1 MNDSRGEDDP
11 DLKRAVSELQAGV
24 RVESNSRLVFERY
37 YPWVRR
43 FFTRLGYTPQDS
55 EDLAQDALSQVF
67 RQIGSFRQEGTFKS
81 WVFGVAANRHRNE
94 RRRLHSDKRKAE
106 EVSIDA
112 TSESG
117 LRLYEPVSAGAS
129 PVRAAYEGERR
140 EALMRAI
147 NGLPPQMGRVLRLR
161 VDQGLRYREIGLVL
175 QISVETVK
183 AHLFQAR
190 QRLRDELGEDFAD
203 WVE

>member
-1 MNDSRGEDDP
+1 MIDSRGEDDP
-11 DLKRAVSELQAGV
+11 AIELAVSELQAGV
-24 RVESNSRLVFERY
+24 RVESNSRLVFKHF

-43 FFTRLGYTPQDS
+43 YFARLGYTPQDS

-67 RQIGSFRQEGTFKS
+67 RQIGSFRQDGTFKS
-81 WVFGVAANRHRNE
+81 WVFGVASNRHRNE

-117 LRLYEPVSAGAS
+117 VRLYEPVSTGAS
-129 PVRAAYEGERR
+129 PAQTAYEGERR
-140 EALMRAI
+140 EALARAI

-161 VDQGLRYREIGLVL
+161 VDQGLRYREIALVL

-190 QRLRDELGEDFAD
+190 QRLREELGEDVGD
-203 WVE
+203 WPE